1 MYPVLNK
8 VPNKSYSKP
17 LPIVV
22 IGNGPSG
29 ICLSYLLS
37 GYIPYTKRG
46 SVHPHPI
53 LQRKLEET
61 PEVSI
66 IDQDLEYLSEGL
78 EGRSQSPV
86 ALLFDTLLRPDT
98 DFGGTAESVL
108 TWWHKTNRA
117 IPHLVL
123 GRNPPGGA
131 WHFIEGSTITLSQGE
146 WMGLPDLQLKDWMRK
161 KRRGLRNNRATA
173 EDIAQ
178 YYQHY
183 VAKKGLQK
191 NFICGTVV
199 TSVRKVSPDVN
210 SSYAQQD
217 SEGNSDSF
225 WDFPEKEK
233 EDDQIASGNLF
244 QVDGFIKNIN
254 GGQQP
259 FSIYAENVV
268 LATGTYDS
276 PTNLGVNGENLPF
289 VHHKLSALEE
299 AVKNKKVSMTSDP
312 VLIVGAGLTAAD
324 AILFAHHCNI
334 PVIHAFRR
342 RVNDPGLIFNQLPKM
357 MYPEYHKVHQMMKEQ
372 SVACPGPYEC
382 YISLPEH
389 RVLSFREDKKCVFQ
403 DKSGHQ
409 KIFNISMAF
418 VLIGSNPNLS
428 FLPNNGI
435 DLAIDNEQPVNSKR
449 NPIDVDPFTYQCVQE
464 KGLYAVGPL
473 AGDNFVR
480 FVQGGALA
488 VASSLLKKA
497 NKYPP

>member
-1 MYPVLNK
+1 
-8 VPNKSYSKP
+8 NKSDSKP
-17 LPIVV
+17 LPIVI

-37 GYIPYTKRG
+37 GYVPYIKKG
-46 SVHPHPI
+46 SIHPHPI
-53 LQRKLEET
+53 LHRKLEET

-86 ALLFDTLLRPDT
+86 ALLFDTLQRPDT
-98 DFGGTAESVL
+98 DFGGTVDSVL
-108 TWWHKTNRA
+108 TWWNETNRA

-131 WHFIEGSTITLSQGE
+131 WHFIEGSMITLSQGE
-146 WMGLPDLQLKDWMRK
+146 WMGLPDLPFKDWLRK

-178 YYQHY
+178 YYLHY

-199 TSVRKVSPDVN
+199 TSVRKRN
-210 SSYAQQD
+210 
-217 SEGNSDSF
+217 NDSF
-225 WDFPEKEK
+225 FPEKEK
-233 EDDQIASGNLF
+233 EDDQFASGNLF
-244 QVDGFIKNIN
+244 QVDGFIKNMSD
-254 GGQQP
+254 GQQP

-276 PTNLGVNGENLPF
+276 PTKLKVHGEDLPF

-299 AVKNKKVSMTSDP
+299 AVKNKRISMTSDP
-312 VLIVGAGLTAAD
+312 ILIVGAGLTAAD
-324 AILFAHHCNI
+324 AILFAHHFSI
-334 PVIHAFRR
+334 PVIHVFRR
-342 RVNDPGLIFNQLPKM
+342 RVNDPGLIFNQLPQM

-372 SVACPGPYEC
+372 SVACAGPYEC

-389 RVLSFREDKKCVFQ
+389 HVLSFRGNKKCVVQ
-403 DKSGHQ
+403 DKNGHQ
-409 KIFNISMAF
+409 KVFNISLAF

-428 FLPNNGI
+428 FLPNNGT

-449 NPIDVDPFTYQCVQE
+449 NPINVNPFTYECVQE
-464 KGLYAVGPL
+464 KGLYAIGPL

-488 VASSLLKKA
+488 IASSLLKKA
-497 NKYPP
+497 NKNPP